1 MLRFIAIA
9 VSTLI
14 LGAPARAQE
23 RQPEPW
29 GALVSPIA
37 AMQVVFDKI
46 CLTAVREGRSI
57 EQLSL
62 DNHLRPVRP
71 RTTGSP
77 TATGA
82 WRLASYS
89 QVYAMALP
97 DGACSASVE
106 AGEADG
112 LNAAALEIL
121 AAHGDFRPSA
131 PEQVNGAER
140 IAWCTSEAHPLVV
153 VLLRKT
159 GRRRHA
165 FVANVFRARAERPS
179 FCPAIRPPEARTPPP
194 PVHTPDA

>member
-1 MLRFIAIA
+1 MHRTIAIA
-9 VSTLI
+9 AIALTLA
-14 LGAPARAQE
+14 GPAAGQE

-29 GALVSPIA
+29 GALVSPTA
-37 AMQVVFDKI
+37 AMRVVFEKV
-46 CLTAVREGRSI
+46 CLTALKDGRSI
-57 EQLSL
+57 EQLAL
-62 DNHLRPVRP
+62 DNHLRAVRP

-82 WRLASYS
+82 WRLPSYS
-89 QVYAMALP
+89 EVYAMALP

-106 AGEADG
+106 AGDADG
-112 LNAAALEIL
+112 LNAAAVEIL
-121 AAHGDFRPSA
+121 AAHGDFQPSA

-165 FVANVFRARAERPS
+165 FVANVFQARAERPP
-179 FCPAIRPPEARTPPP
+179 FCPAVRPPEARTPPP
-194 PVHTPDA
+194 PVHTPGA